1 VNEQDLHSSAGEKGN
16 FELRLTF
23 LS

>member
-23 LS
+23 